1 LSRPCS
7 IPAAIRF
14 YVASIIAVAP
24 AKGSKMKKLLAAFA
38 ASLLAALMPA
48 RATEPVAVEGGASID
63 EAVAFAKDLTD
74 MATAALTS
82 TKTEAEQLKDFQAVL
97 GEGLALDVIGKFM
110 IGDVRK
116 SMSEAQI
123 ARYDAA
129 FPPYLTRLY
138 ADQFADIVGRPL
150 TVIDAKAL
158 GARDVIVRT
167 QFTRKEGAPINVDW
181 RIRRLRTGEQKAI
194 DIIVGG
200 VSIMLVKREEFS
212 AFISQ
217 NGVDAL
223 ISRIENEG
231 SA

>member
-1 LSRPCS
+1 
-7 IPAAIRF
+7 
-14 YVASIIAVAP
+14 
-24 AKGSKMKKLLAAFA
+24 M
-38 ASLLAALMPA
+38 
-48 RATEPVAVEGGASID
+48 
-63 EAVAFAKDLTD
+63 TD
-74 MATAALTS
+74 KATAALTS
-82 TKTEAEQLKDFQAVL
+82 DKAEAEQLAEFQGVL

-110 IGDVRK
+110 IGDIRK
-116 SMSEAQI
+116 SMTAEQI

-150 TVIDAKAL
+150 TVIDSKAL

-167 QFTRKEGAPINVDW
+167 QFTRSDGPPINVDW
-181 RIRRLRTGEQKAI
+181 RIRKLRSGEQKAI

-212 AFISQ
+212 AFIAQ

-223 ISRIENEG
+223 IERIEKEG
-231 SA
+231 KA

>member
-1 LSRPCS
+1 MKKFAAALAAGLAA
-7 IPAAIRF
+7 IAALPAAAQGADAS
-14 YVASIIAVAP
+14 VAEA
-24 AKGSKMKKLLAAFA
+24 
-38 ASLLAALMPA
+38 
-48 RATEPVAVEGGASID
+48 GASVD
-63 EAVAFAKDLTD
+63 EAVAFAKGLTD
-74 MATAALTS
+74 KATAALTS
-82 TKTEAEQLKDFQAVL
+82 ERTDAEQLKDFQGVL

-116 SMSEAQI
+116 SMTTEQI

-138 ADQFADIVGRPL
+138 ADQFAEIVGRPL
-150 TVIDAKAL
+150 AVIDAKAL

-181 RIRRLRTGEQKAI
+181 RIRKLRSGEQKAI

-212 AFISQ
+212 AFIAQ
-217 NGVDAL
+217 NDVDAL
-223 ISRIENEG
+223 IARIEKEG
-231 SA
+231 KA